1 MATDTDHV
9 TMARIRFRYN
19 PKTLKYERVGVRIG
33 ALLFTLASYL
43 VVGFLAF
50 AGLLLIQNKFI
61 HSDQEKALR
70 QENQALQEHYDQ
82 LSYQLVASQQRLD
95 QLKNQE
101 NELVSRIFESK
112 SEPKSEASSNVNRDQ
127 ILVASM
133 DEYEKYSQ
141 ELSSTS
147 QNLLEHARQ
156 SNVFHSRKASV
167 TKENLPKVTSLPT
180 ALPLAHFDISMM
192 VSGFGNRIN
201 PFHKGTYHHDGV
213 DLRAPRGTSVLSA
226 GNGTVLVVRKSDLM
240 AGFGNYVEID
250 HGQGLV
256 TRYAHLDQVNV
267 FQGEKIK
274 KGDQLGTV
282 GMSGGSTAPHLHYE
296 VLLHGKNLN
305 PVHYMVEGLAA
316 NAYAVMVEL
325 SKKENQSFD

>member
-1 MATDTDHV
+1 
-9 TMARIRFRYN
+9 MARIRFRYN

-33 ALLFTLASYL
+33 ALLFTLVSYL

-61 HSDQEKALR
+61 YSDQEKALR

-82 LSYQLVASQQRLD
+82 LSFQLVASQQRLD
-95 QLKNQE
+95 QLKNKE

-112 SEPKSEASSNVNRDQ
+112 GEPKREVSKVNRDQ

-133 DEYEKYSQ
+133 DEYEKYAQ
-141 ELSSTS
+141 ELTS
-147 QNLLEHARQ
+147 ASQYLLAYARQ
-156 SNVFHSRKASV
+156 SNEFYSRKASV
-167 TKENLPKVTSLPT
+167 AKENLPGISSLPT
-180 ALPLAHFDISMM
+180 ALPLANFDINMM

-201 PFHKGTYHHDGV
+201 PFHKGIYHHDGV
-213 DLRAPRGTSVLSA
+213 DLRAPRGTSVLST
-226 GNGTVLVVRKSDLM
+226 GKGTVIVVRKSDLL

-256 TRYAHLDQVNV
+256 TRYAHLDQVTV
-267 FQGEKIK
+267 FQGQKIK
-274 KGDQLGTV
+274 KGDPLGSV

-296 VLLHGKNLN
+296 VLQNGKNLN
-305 PVHYMVEGLAA
+305 PVYYMVEGLAA
-316 NAYAVMVEL
+316 HTYAGMVEL